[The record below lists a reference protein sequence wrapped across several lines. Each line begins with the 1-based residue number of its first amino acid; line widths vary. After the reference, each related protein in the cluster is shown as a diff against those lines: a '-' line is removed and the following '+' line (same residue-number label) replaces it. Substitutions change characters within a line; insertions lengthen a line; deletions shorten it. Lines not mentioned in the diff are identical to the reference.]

1 MEKTRPPMIETCGL
15 YLLTR
20 EVIIFSLLILSN
32 EKRFE
37 ESDFTTI
44 TNQLMIVT
52 EDQNALSLK
61 LMENSS
67 HLSEE
72 LLCENH

>member
-15 YLLTR
+15 YLLIK

-32 EKRFE
+32 EKRFK

-44 TNQLMIVT
+44 INQLMIVT

-61 LMENSS
+61 QTGNS
-67 HLSEE
+67 
-72 LLCENH
+72 